1 MAVLSLGQEC
11 SESAQIQ
18 ASFSSDERAA
28 PSPTH
33 SETMTATPNA
43 EPQLPAQPFF
53 STPQQRLALARQRY
67 FEEGVRPSGLV
78 SEGVIQSWARCLQAR
93 RRPHEAVAFNP
104 VTTSRAHSALARSRL
119 LLEAAAKELSQ
130 LESTLAG
137 TTCTAILTDPQGVVV
152 HATRTRQ
159 RDEQV
164 LMPLASRV
172 GVCLAEDCIGTNA
185 PGMTA
190 HTGQPSVVLGGE
202 HFFGCVQVMHC
213 AAAPIRDVRGQV
225 AGVLDLSSES
235 QPFGFD
241 AAAVVGL
248 YATSI
253 ENRLLRAQSQE
264 HIVVH
269 FQTWPSLLGTP
280 MEALAGIAPDG
291 SVAWVN
297 SAAARLLGHP
307 HPGARQLVEEVFGL
321 EPRQL
326 CALTRRPDATAH
338 RLPGGLNVWLLAR
351 MQADDGLV
359 RSFSLGA
366 AGAVPPGL
374 EMHTT
379 VAGDGLAH
387 MPTAPAR
394 PSAGATLRTAGQ
406 HLIEQTLADCG
417 GNVSM
422 TARSLGVSR
431 GLVYRHVKKTR
442 DKTHT

>member
-1 MAVLSLGQEC
+1 MTA
-11 SESAQIQ
+11 
-18 ASFSSDERAA
+18 
-28 PSPTH
+28 TH
-33 SETMTATPNA
+33 SEPL
-43 EPQLPAQPFF
+43 LPAQPFF

-93 RRPHEAVAFNP
+93 RAPHEAVAFNS
-104 VTTSRAHSALARSRL
+104 VTASRVHSALARSRL
-119 LLEAAAKELSQ
+119 LLEAAANELSQ
-130 LESTLAG
+130 LESTLSG

-152 HATRTRQ
+152 HATRSPR
-159 RDEQV
+159 RDDQV

-172 GVCLAEDCIGTNA
+172 GVCLAEESIGTNA
-185 PGMTA
+185 PGITA
-190 HTGQPSVVLGGE
+190 HTGQPSMVLGGE

-225 AGVLDLSSES
+225 AGVLDLSNES

-280 MEALAGIAPDG
+280 MEALAGIASDG

-307 HPGARQLVEEVFGL
+307 LTGAGRRIGEVFGL
-321 EPRQL
+321 EPQQL

-338 RLPGGLNVWLLAR
+338 RLPCGLSVWLIAR
-351 MQADDGLV
+351 MQAPDGSGK
-359 RSFSLGA
+359 SFNLGA
-366 AGAVPPGL
+366 GGAVSPSL
-374 EMHTT
+374 EMPTT
-379 VAGDGLAH
+379 VAGETLPH
-387 MPTAPAR
+387 APAAAAL
-394 PSAGATLRTAGQ
+394 PNGGATLRTAGQ
-406 HLIEQTLADCG
+406 NLIEQTLADCG

-422 TARSLGVSR
+422 TARKLGVSR

-442 DKTHT
+442 ATPDN

>member
-1 MAVLSLGQEC
+1 MTSTPHANT
-11 SESAQIQ
+11 
-18 ASFSSDERAA
+18 RAD
-28 PSPTH
+28 PL
-33 SETMTATPNA
+33 
-43 EPQLPAQPFF
+43 LPAQPFF

-93 RRPHEAVAFNP
+93 RAPHEAVAFNP

-119 LLEAAAKELSQ
+119 LLAAAANELSQ

-152 HATRTRQ
+152 HATRTQARV
-159 RDEQV
+159 DQV

-172 GVCLAEDCIGTNA
+172 GVCLAEESVGTNA
-185 PGMTA
+185 PGITA

-253 ENRLLRAQSQE
+253 ENRLLSAQSQE

-280 MEALAGIAPDG
+280 MEALAGIAADG
-291 SVAWVN
+291 SVAWLN
-297 SAAARLLGHP
+297 GAAARLLGHP
-307 HPGARQLVEEVFGL
+307 NAASGLQLETLFGL
-321 EPRQL
+321 RLQAL
-326 CALTRRPDATAH
+326 CAQTRRADAWTH
-338 RLPGGLNVWLLAR
+338 RLPCGLNVWLLAR
-351 MQADDGLV
+351 MQAPDGAGPA
-359 RSFSLGA
+359 FSLGRQEGEPRRLDVPA
-366 AGAVPPGL
+366 ASV
-374 EMHTT
+374 
-379 VAGDGLAH
+379 GDAIALG
-387 MPTAPAR
+387 PTALHTN
-394 PSAGATLRTAGQ
+394 PSALTPPQALKNAATASPTPKDGATLRTAGL

-422 TARSLGVSR
+422 AARRLGVSR
-431 GLVYRHVKKTR
+431 GLVYRHVKQAR
-442 DKTHT
+442 ANAAG

>member
-1 MAVLSLGQEC
+1 MTA
-11 SESAQIQ
+11 
-18 ASFSSDERAA
+18 
-28 PSPTH
+28 TH
-33 SETMTATPNA
+33 SETL
-43 EPQLPAQPFF
+43 LPAQPFF

-93 RRPHEAVAFNP
+93 RAPHEAVAFNP
-104 VTTSRAHSALARSRL
+104 VTTSRAHSAMARSRL
-119 LLEAAAKELSQ
+119 LLDAASNELSQ

-137 TTCTAILTDPQGVVV
+137 TRCTAILTDPQGVVV
-152 HATRTRQ
+152 HATRTPP
-159 RDEQV
+159 RDDQL

-185 PGMTA
+185 PGVTA

-264 HIVVH
+264 HIVIH

-280 MEALAGIAPDG
+280 MEGLAGIASDG
-291 SVAWVN
+291 GVAWLN
-297 SAAARLLGHP
+297 GAAARLLGHP
-307 HPGARQLVEEVFGL
+307 NVNAALRADELFGL
-321 EPRQL
+321 ELPRL
-326 CALTRRPDATAH
+326 SALTRRPEASPH
-338 RLPGGLNVWLLAR
+338 RLTCGLTVWLQAR
-351 MQADDGLV
+351 MQAPDGPRKAFALN
-359 RSFSLGA
+359 A
-366 AGAVPPGL
+366 AGG
-374 EMHTT
+374 
-379 VAGDGLAH
+379 VAGLAANGSGIAGH
-387 MPTAPAR
+387 LPEPPAK
-394 PSAGATLRTAGQ
+394 ATTHAEPRLHEAASLRTAGRQ
-406 HLIEQTLADCG
+406 LIEQTLAACG

-422 TARSLGVSR
+422 AARKLGVSR
-431 GLVYRHVKKTR
+431 GLVYRHVKTLR
-442 DKTHT
+442 SE

>member
-1 MAVLSLGQEC
+1 MT
-11 SESAQIQ
+11 
-18 ASFSSDERAA
+18 AA
-28 PSPTH
+28 PH
-33 SETMTATPNA
+33 A
-43 EPQLPAQPFF
+43 EPLLPAQPFF

-78 SEGVIQSWARCLQAR
+78 SEGVIQSWVRCLQAR
-93 RRPHEAVAFNP
+93 RRPHEALAFNP

-119 LLEAAAKELSQ
+119 LLEAAANELSQ

-137 TTCTAILTDPQGVVV
+137 TTCTAILTDPHGVVV
-152 HATRTRQ
+152 HATRNRP
-159 RDEQV
+159 RDDQV

-172 GVCLAEDCIGTNA
+172 GVCLAEDSIGTNA
-185 PGMTA
+185 PGLTA

-225 AGVLDLSSES
+225 AGVLDLSSET

-269 FQTWPSLLGTP
+269 FQTWPSLLDTP
-280 MEALAGIAPDG
+280 MEGLAGIASDG

-307 HPGARQLVEEVFGL
+307 NVSAALRADTLFGL
-321 EPRQL
+321 ELQRL
-326 CALTRRPDATAH
+326 CALTRLPDAAAH
-338 RLPGGLNVWLLAR
+338 RLPCGLNVWLLAR
-351 MQADDGLV
+351 MQARDGS
-359 RSFSLGA
+359 RKAFSPGTAPEA
-366 AGAVPPGL
+366 AGPVPNVRGSACDVLKPLQPAPVQGK
-374 EMHTT
+374 
-379 VAGDGLAH
+379 AQAQ
-387 MPTAPAR
+387 APAQG
-394 PSAGATLRTAGQ
+394 GATLRTAGL

-422 TARSLGVSR
+422 AARKLGVSR
-431 GLVYRHVKKTR
+431 GLVYRHVKNAKAR
-442 DKTHT
+442 

>member
-1 MAVLSLGQEC
+1 MTA
-11 SESAQIQ
+11 
-18 ASFSSDERAA
+18 
-28 PSPTH
+28 TH
-33 SETMTATPNA
+33 SEPL
-43 EPQLPAQPFF
+43 LPAQPFF

-93 RRPHEAVAFNP
+93 RAPHEAVAFNS
-104 VTTSRAHSALARSRL
+104 VTASRVHSALARSRL
-119 LLEAAAKELSQ
+119 LLEAAANELSQ
-130 LESTLAG
+130 LESTLSG

-152 HATRTRQ
+152 HATRSPR
-159 RDEQV
+159 RDDQV

-172 GVCLAEDCIGTNA
+172 GVCLAEESIGTNA

-190 HTGQPSVVLGGE
+190 HTGQPSMVLGGE

-225 AGVLDLSSES
+225 AGVLDLSNES

-280 MEALAGIAPDG
+280 MEALAGIASDG

-307 HPGARQLVEEVFGL
+307 LTGAGRRIGEVFGL
-321 EPRQL
+321 EPQQL

-338 RLPGGLNVWLLAR
+338 RLPCGLSVWLIAR
-351 MQADDGLV
+351 MQAPDGSGK
-359 RSFSLGA
+359 SFNLGA
-366 AGAVPPGL
+366 GGALSPSL
-374 EMHTT
+374 EMPTP
-379 VAGDGLAH
+379 VAGETLPHVPA
-387 MPTAPAR
+387 TAPL
-394 PSAGATLRTAGQ
+394 PNGGATLRTAGQ
-406 HLIEQTLADCG
+406 NLIEQTLADCG

-422 TARSLGVSR
+422 AARKLGVSR

-442 DKTHT
+442 AAPHN